1 MLGTAIDTAQSVYS
15 TRSNRIRLRG
25 VGDAVMEETK
35 ADVSATATA
44 AGSATS
50 SVSSTVVGLYLLSKW

>member
-1 MLGTAIDTAQSVYS
+1 TAIDTAQSVYS

-50 SVSSTVVGLYLLSKW
+50 SVSST